1 MATVTFFCAD
11 QAGSTAQL
19 AFSPDGRPGQLRF
32 RDPATGAKLAQP
44 ATTDDDIEAK
54 ACALAGRNLTR
65 DEWRRF
71 IGRDYRRTWRQWPE
85 G

>member
-1 MATVTFFCAD
+1 MATVTFFSD

-19 AFSPDGRPGQLRF
+19 AFSPAGRLGQLRF
-32 RDPATGAKLAQP
+32 WDPATGAKLAEP
-44 ATTDDDIEAK
+44 ATTHADIEAK

-65 DEWRRF
+65 DDRRQF
-71 IGRDYRRTWRQWPE
+71 IGRDYRRTYRQWPE